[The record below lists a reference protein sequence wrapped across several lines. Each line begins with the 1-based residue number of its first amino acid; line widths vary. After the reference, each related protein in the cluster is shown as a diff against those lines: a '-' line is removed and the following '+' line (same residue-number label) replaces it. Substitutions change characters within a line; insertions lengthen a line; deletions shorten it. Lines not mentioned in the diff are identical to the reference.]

1 MFVTNIFPVDV
12 VKDFIKKYFY
22 NTAVN
27 ESKMHNLRHR
37 LFKIELRSNHLI
49 SHAEH
54 TDYIY

>member
-1 MFVTNIFPVDV
+1 MFLSNIFPVDV
-12 VKDFIKKYFY
+12 VKDFKYFY

-37 LFKIELRSNHLI
+37 LFRIELRSNHLI

-54 TDYIY
+54 TD